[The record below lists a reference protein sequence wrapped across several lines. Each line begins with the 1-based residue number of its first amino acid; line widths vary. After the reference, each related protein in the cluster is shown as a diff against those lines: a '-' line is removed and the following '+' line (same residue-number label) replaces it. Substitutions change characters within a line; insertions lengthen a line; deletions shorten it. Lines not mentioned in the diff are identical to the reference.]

1 MHVGTHTTF
10 LLRFGEE
17 RNNFKLFLVKES
29 YNVEGYDYTEAD
41 NG

>member
-10 LLRFGEE
+10 LLCFGEE
-17 RNNFKLFLVKES
+17 RNNFKLFIVKES
-29 YNVEGYDYTEAD
+29 YIEGYDHTEAD